1 MNQTEK
7 NLQAFLE
14 IVQTKGV
21 AQTQPESNR
30 VDLTIE
36 KEHLLACITA
46 LEEAHW
52 GYLAAITGL
61 DNPPTEDNAGAVEVL
76 YHFCEGEA
84 IGTLRASV
92 PYADPTID
100 SVCDLIPSA
109 TLYERELAEMFGL
122 TVLNTPDPSRLLL
135 ADDWPGDVPPL
146 RKSFSGV
153 LGGEPAV
160 EEEADHEG

>member
-14 IVQTKGV
+14 IVQAKGD
-21 AQTQPESNR
+21 AQTQPETNR
-30 VDLTIE
+30 VDLII
-36 KEHLLACITA
+36 KKDQLLACVTA

-61 DNPPTEDNAGAVEVL
+61 DNPPTEENAGAVEVL

-84 IGTLRASV
+84 IGTLRVSV

-109 TLYERELAEMFGL
+109 TLYERELGEMFGL
-122 TVLNTPDPSRLLL
+122 TVMNTPDPSRLLL
-135 ADDWPGDVPPL
+135 ADDWPADVPPL

-153 LGGEPAV
+153 LGEQPGAT
-160 EEEADHEG
+160 EEADLES